1 MKFIIDYVNTFKSS
15 KNGKDYTTVQ
25 VRFADAEQGVNSYGN
40 RHLPTAVFLEGVRT
54 FKIGEIVDCPTTIDN
69 DGKLRVTDIP
79 TSKGM
84 FQ

>member
-40 RHLPTAVFLEGVRT
+40 RHLPTPVFLEGVCT
-54 FKIGEIVDCPTTIDN
+54 FKIGEVVDCPTTIDN

-79 TSKGM
+79 ASKGM

>member
-54 FKIGEIVDCPTTIDN
+54 FKIGEVVDCPTTIDN
-69 DGKLRVTDIP
+69 DGKLRVTDIL